1 MLDVHPPHAPTHT
14 WRDFL
19 LHIATIVVGLLIAIG
34 LEQTV
39 EFFHHR
45 HQLHQLHQD
54 LHAESLRN
62 LHIALADIDDSEEAH
77 TRDVAIYQEVVV
89 ANRDHRAPV
98 LHATLG
104 HSGYVKP
111 ASAAWTVAQQSGTL
125 GLLPRDEAQVYVRVY
140 SLVDQSSGVIAQGNA
155 ASSKLRDALAP
166 GVAVLSPDQQT
177 LDPAARDSATWAALD
192 AEDFRDA
199 RNALA
204 QLNDAYAYGAN
215 RSVLVY
221 GIEWSVLHGSR
232 SDEENLNTMF
242 DAANIYRKG
251 GKAALLARYPLPKDD
266 TTASTTP
273 EQ

>member
-14 WRDFL
+14 WRDFFI
-19 LHIATIVVGLLIAIG
+19 HIATIVIGLLIAIG
-34 LEQTV
+34 LEQSV
-39 EFFHHR
+39 EYFHHR

-62 LHIALADIDDSEEAH
+62 LHIALADIDDSEALR
-77 TRDVAIYQEVVV
+77 TRDMAIYQEVVV
-89 ANRDHRAPV
+89 AHRDHRAPV
-98 LHATLG
+98 LHTTLS
-104 HSGYVKP
+104 HSSYVKP
-111 ASAAWTVAQQSGTL
+111 ASAAWTVAQQSGIL
-125 GLLPRDEAQVYVRVY
+125 GLLPRDEAQRYVRVY

-155 ASSKLRDALAP
+155 AYSKLRDALSP
-166 GVAVLSPDQQT
+166 GLAVLSPDQQK

-215 RSVLVY
+215 RSVFVY

-242 DAANIYRKG
+242 EAVNIYVKG

-266 TTASTTP
+266 TTTSTTP